1 MKYFE
6 CILLFININVLKI
19 VMYNVL
25 NEKRKYIIFESL
37 FLIKNIISHLHYN
50 RILTI
55 ILSQNI

>member
-1 MKYFE
+1 MKYLE

-37 FLIKNIISHLHYN
+37 FFLKI
-50 RILTI
+50 
-55 ILSQNI
+55 